1 MESSIIWKIACCLCL
16 IIFPVKSDAVS
27 CVVNDKLIESGDL
40 IYRYQDSFISNL
52 VLKYQGESSYSHVGI
67 AIKENGQIKV
77 LHALLEPDKKIDGV
91 TSSTYCDYVH
101 DSVRIEVKRLK
112 KSSLDVTNQLQKN
125 IKLIGSKKFNRTFG
139 LDTKDS
145 VYCTQFI
152 WLLFRDIKPA
162 DPFEVDLKSNKI
174 ITVKKLLDSNYFFT
188 VFNQSI

>member
-1 MESSIIWKIACCLCL
+1 MESSASWKIACCLCL
-16 IIFPVKSDAVS
+16 LIFPVKSDAVS
-27 CVVNDKLIESGDL
+27 CVLNDKLIESGDL

-52 VLKYQGESSYSHVGI
+52 VLKYQGEASYSHVGI

-101 DSVRIEVKRLK
+101 DSVRIEVKRLR

-125 IKLIGSKKFNRTFG
+125 IKLIGNKKFNRTFS

>member
-1 MESSIIWKIACCLCL
+1 MESSASWKIACCLCL
-16 IIFPVKSDAVS
+16 LIFPVKSDAVS
-27 CVVNDKLIESGDL
+27 CVLNDKLIESGDL

-52 VLKYQGESSYSHVGI
+52 VLKYQGEASYSHVGI

-101 DSVRIEVKRLK
+101 DSVRIEVKRLR

-125 IKLIGSKKFNRTFG
+125 IKLIGNKKFNRTFG

-152 WLLFRDIKPA
+152 WLLFKDIKPA